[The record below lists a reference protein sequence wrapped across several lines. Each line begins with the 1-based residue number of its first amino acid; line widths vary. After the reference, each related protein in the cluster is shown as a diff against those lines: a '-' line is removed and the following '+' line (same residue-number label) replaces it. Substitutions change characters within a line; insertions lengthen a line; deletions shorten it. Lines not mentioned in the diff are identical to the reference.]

1 MFGWRYVPGIAGIY
15 SGIFTGY
22 RPDSVYVVLL
32 ELYAACGIAAEKPT
46 QHGWMV
52 ILATTLYYM
61 LATTAATCDVLG
73 FIPFEVFRPA
83 HNGITAGR
91 IVLAISFSLPA
102 LIYGYYATGS
112 TLFALG
118 VAIAC
123 DAMWPQK
130 SKME

>member
-52 ILATTLYYM
+52 ILATALYFM
-61 LATTAATCDVLG
+61 LATTAATCDVFG
-73 FIPFEVFRPA
+73 FIPFQVFQPA
-83 HNGITAGR
+83 HNWIAASR
-91 IVLAISFSLPA
+91 VLISIAFGLPA
-102 LIYGYYATGS
+102 LVYGHYATGS

-118 VAIAC
+118 AALVC
-123 DAMWPQK
+123 DAVWPQK
-130 SKME
+130 TKLE